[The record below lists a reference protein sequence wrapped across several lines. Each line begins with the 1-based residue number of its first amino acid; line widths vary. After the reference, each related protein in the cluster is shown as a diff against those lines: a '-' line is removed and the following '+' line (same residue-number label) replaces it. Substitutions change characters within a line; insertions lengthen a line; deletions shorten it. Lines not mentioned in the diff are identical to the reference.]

1 MEKKEIMEQVSRI
14 HSDNP
19 AKFIKIRDTLEDVF
33 GGQEL
38 NRAQDMTDLE
48 FERIRAR
55 FRDIDVPLNLCIT
68 KEAVCQLQKV
78 VLSYRSR
85 PRDRYEDRPAAKKS
99 AKAKK
104 KGFLGMF
111 K

>member
-1 MEKKEIMEQVSRI
+1 MEKREIMEQVSRL

-19 AKFIKIRDTLEDVF
+19 AKFIKIRDILEESF
-33 GGQEL
+33 GEREL
-38 NRAQDMTDLE
+38 GSPQDMSDLE
-48 FERIRAR
+48 FERIRSK
-55 FRDIDVPLNLCIT
+55 FRDIDVPLSLCIS
-68 KEAVCQLQKV
+68 KEAVCQLQKT

-99 AKAKK
+99 AKSKK
-104 KGFLGMF
+104 KGFFGMF